1 MGVYNVFESGGE
13 ALGPMAFGLAASL
26 SLGLGIAAIAATL
39 GLGAA
44 IFWALGPRAGG
55 SRP

>member
-26 SLGLGIAAIAATL
+26 SLGLGVAAIAAAL
-39 GLGAA
+39 GVGAA
-44 IFWALGPRAGG
+44 IFWALGPRNGDR
-55 SRP
+55 RP